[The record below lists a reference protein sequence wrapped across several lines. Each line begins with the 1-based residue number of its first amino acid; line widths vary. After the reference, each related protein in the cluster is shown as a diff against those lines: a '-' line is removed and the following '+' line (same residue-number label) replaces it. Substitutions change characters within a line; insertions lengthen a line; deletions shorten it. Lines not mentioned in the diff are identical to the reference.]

1 MTIGTR
7 STEKD
12 VNVKSLEHV
21 CTWKYL
27 Q

>member
-12 VNVKSLEHV
+12 VNVKSLEHL
-21 CTWKYL
+21 CTSKY
-27 Q
+27 